1 VAKSNVNMGK
11 PETWRDA
18 KLQGV
23 VEIQPPLA
31 AFEIAALAAAG
42 TAAVFAVVVAVAV
55 DAAAGTAVAAF
66 PVFSAPLPPLSPS
79 SSSLL
84 PPPASGSTREKPWC

>member
-1 VAKSNVNMGK
+1 MW
-11 PETWRDA
+11 PDA

-31 AFEIAALAAAG
+31 AFEIAAIAAAAAG
-42 TAAVFAVVVAVAV
+42 TAAVFAAFVAVAV
-55 DAAAGTAVAAF
+55 DAAAGTALAAF
-66 PVFSAPLPPLSPS
+66 PVFSAPLPPLSLS
-79 SSSLL
+79 TSSLL